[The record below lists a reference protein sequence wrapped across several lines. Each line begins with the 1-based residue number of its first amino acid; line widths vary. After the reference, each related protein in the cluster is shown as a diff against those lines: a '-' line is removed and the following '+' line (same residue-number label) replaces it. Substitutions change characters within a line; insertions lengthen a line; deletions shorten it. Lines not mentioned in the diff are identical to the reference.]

1 MVETEKKYRLP
12 SERSELVTKAL
23 EKAGAVY
30 EGEELEENT
39 IYGGGPLP
47 SGGIVRIR
55 RTAARTM
62 LTFKRRINN
71 ESDVKRQIEHETEV
85 TDPEAVDRI
94 MRELG
99 LRPSVVYEKRRK
111 TWRMQRVEVVIDE
124 LPFGLFMEIE
134 GPVSAIRAAE
144 IALGIQELEPEHETY
159 PMLALRRGALI
170 DDVMQA
176 RFASP

>member
-12 SERSELVTKAL
+12 LERREHVVKAL
-23 EKAGAVY
+23 ENAGAVY

-55 RTAARTM
+55 RTASRTI

-71 ESDVKRQIEHETEV
+71 DSDVKRQIEHVTEV
-85 TDPEAVDRI
+85 ADAEAVDRI

-99 LRPSVVYEKRRK
+99 LQPSVVYEKRRK
-111 TWRMQRVEVVIDE
+111 TWRMPRVEVVIDE
-124 LPFGLFMEIE
+124 LPFGL
-134 GPVSAIRAAE
+134 
-144 IALGIQELEPEHETY
+144 
-159 PMLALRRGALI
+159 
-170 DDVMQA
+170 
-176 RFASP
+176 